1 MGKEISLLHP
11 KLREKCDLLVSEC
24 RKQGINIIITQT
36 LRTKAEQDA
45 IYAQGRTAPGKIVT
59 QVKFPNSMHCWGVA
73 FDIAVKIGNKVTL
86 DASHYKKVGPIG
98 QKLGLEWGGGWKEF
112 KDYPH
117 FQLPGMSVATL
128 KLKYGTPE
136 KFIASWQKE
145 GEEEMKEV
153 PAMLEGIK
161 TTGAI
166 NDDGTGLV
174 PIKKLIEVFDLPLV
188 TNYLNG
194 KIYVRMKRDD
204 E

>member
-1 MGKEISLLHP
+1 
-11 KLREKCDLLVSEC
+11 
-24 RKQGINIIITQT
+24 
-36 LRTKAEQDA
+36 
-45 IYAQGRTAPGKIVT
+45 
-59 QVKFPNSMHCWGVA
+59 
-73 FDIAVKIGNKVTL
+73 
-86 DASHYKKVGPIG
+86 
-98 QKLGLEWGGGWKEF
+98 
-112 KDYPH
+112 
-117 FQLPGMSVATL
+117 MSVATL